1 MEIEIQPDPTPIS
14 KISFLFSLLDTE
26 LLLSE
31 ALNCTREKI
40 ILNPKMRISN
50 DNFKVFSRNI
60 HRRKKGE
67 PIAYIIQKKEFWK
80 NTFFVN
86 KNVLIPRPET
96 ELLVEQILKKTSK
109 EKRKDIL
116 EIGVGQAVSQFPF

>member
-1 MEIEIQPDPTPIS
+1 MNVS
-14 KISFLFSLLDTE
+14 KSLLFGYNELKTSNIKSYLLDTE

-67 PIAYIIQKKEFWK
+67 PIAYLIQKKEFWK

-96 ELLVEQILKKTSK
+96 EHLVEQILKHTSK
-109 EKRKDIL
+109 EREKK
-116 EIGVGQAVSQFPF
+116 S